1 MKYLCLVYLE
11 GRKLHAVP
19 DRECKNCG
27 DGFRE
32 RGLLLAAEALQP
44 VDTATT
50 VRVRNGKLTVTNR
63 RLLYRATD
71 DASLTGVLNNRAARG
86 FLEIGKDEIVGLEV
100 QRKLFSKR
108 AILTLADDSVH
119 TFDYGAMNIDKC
131 VAAIEA
137 R

>member
-1 MKYLCLVYLE
+1 MAGEASDMQPGETPIGTWTLFYIPPEGGKY
-11 GRKLHAVP
+11 
-19 DRECKNCG
+19 
-27 DGFRE
+27 
-32 RGLLLAAEALQP
+32 
-44 VDTATT
+44 
-50 VRVRNGKLTVTNR
+50 NGQLTVTNR
-63 RLLYRATD
+63 RLLYCATD

-119 TFDYGAMNIDKC
+119 TFDYGAMSIDKC